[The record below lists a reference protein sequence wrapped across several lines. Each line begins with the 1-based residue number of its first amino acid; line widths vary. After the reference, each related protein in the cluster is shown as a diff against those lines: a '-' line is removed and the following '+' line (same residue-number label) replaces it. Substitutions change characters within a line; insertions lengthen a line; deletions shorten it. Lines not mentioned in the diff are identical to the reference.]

1 MVTKKT
7 TNTTKRVSKKSI
19 KQEEVLDT
27 ITTKTS
33 SSKENTKSDTKPAKI
48 SGKELLD
55 AVVNSCFEAKGSDIV
70 ALDVKATFGLSDY
83 FVIVSARSDR
93 QVQGICN
100 RVIHDIAK
108 HYRVKPLSSEG
119 LEKGHWA
126 LIDYGDIV
134 VHVFYEQV
142 RHEYDLEAL
151 WKKAKKVKL
160 NLPDTE

>member
-1 MVTKKT
+1 MVTKTTDKTKKT
-7 TNTTKRVSKKSI
+7 TRRSTKK
-19 KQEEVLDT
+19 EEVLET
-27 ITTKTS
+27 EAKKTS
-33 SSKENTKSDTKPAKI
+33 PSKESNEKPPKI
-48 SGKELLD
+48 SGKELRD
-55 AVVNSCFEAKGSDIV
+55 AVVASCYEAKGSDIV
-70 ALDVKATFGLSDY
+70 ALDVKATFGLSDF

-108 HYRVKPLSSEG
+108 HHRVKPLSSEG

-126 LIDYGDIV
+126 LIDYGDVV

-160 NLPDTE
+160 NLPDTEQD